1 MNDGGI
7 IFSHVDYLV
16 AVALFLVG
24 AWILLSSG
32 NLIKKIIGLNVM
44 ETSVFAFIVT
54 TGMIDDGAPPLM
66 SAGAEGPF
74 ASPLPHALVLTGIV
88 VAVSV
93 TSLAL
98 VLALRVKAQFGSV
111 ELDEIDLVADRD
123 DSTDRSDGS
132 G

>member
-1 MNDGGI
+1 MNAATSV
-7 IFSHVDYLV
+7 FSHIDYLV
-16 AVALFLVG
+16 AVALFLSG
-24 AWILLSSG
+24 AWILLTSN
-32 NLIKKIIGLNVM
+32 NLVKKIIGLNVM

-54 TGMIDDGAPPLM
+54 TGMIDDGAPPLLA
-66 SAGAEGPF
+66 AGVEGPF

-98 VLALRVKAQFGSV
+98 VLVLRIKAELGSV
-111 ELDEIDLVADRD
+111 ELDELESVGEHD
-123 DSTDRSDGS
+123 DSAGPGGGS

>member
-1 MNDGGI
+1 
-7 IFSHVDYLV
+7 
-16 AVALFLVG
+16 
-24 AWILLSSG
+24 
-32 NLIKKIIGLNVM
+32 M

-54 TGMIDDGAPPLM
+54 TGMIDDGAPPLLA
-66 SAGAEGPF
+66 AGVEGPF

-98 VLALRVKAQFGSV
+98 VLVLRIKAELGSV
-111 ELDEIDLVADRD
+111 ELDEIESVGEHD
-123 DSTDRSDGS
+123 DSAGPGGGS

>member
-1 MNDGGI
+1 MNAAASVL
-7 IFSHVDYLV
+7 SHIDYLV
-16 AVALFLVG
+16 AVALFLTG
-24 AWILLSSG
+24 AWILLTSR
-32 NLIKKIIGLNVM
+32 NLVKKIIGLNIM

-54 TGMIDDGAPPLM
+54 TGMVDGGAPPLLG
-66 SAGAEGPF
+66 AGIEGPF

-98 VLALRVKAQFGSV
+98 VLVLRIKAELGSV
-111 ELDEIDLVADRD
+111 ELDEIDSVGERD
-123 DSTDRSDGS
+123 ESAGRSGGS

>member
-1 MNDGGI
+1 MNDGGN

-54 TGMIDDGAPPLM
+54 TGMIDGGAPPLM
-66 SAGAEGPF
+66 SAGAQGPF

-98 VLALRVKAQFGSV
+98 VLVLRVNAQFGSV
-111 ELDEIDLVADRD
+111 ELDEINLAEERD
-123 DSTDRSDGS
+123 DSADRSDGS
-132 G
+132 R